1 MDTSPLSMIIK
12 GKHIVFPCS
21 CSKLTYLERLT
32 IKDTSDNI
40 IPHIEN
46 RNFILKRGKK
56 MKSATKFISFLFLVF
71 MLFPSFAGMSR
82 GFQGEIKLPW
92 EFGGFTS
99 QNQLH
104 LKYFYVFKDALDR
117 AGSGEAAYDEAIQD
131 NTGIVEVWFNSEG
144 SLFRLDRYVE
154 KPKVSCE
161 TFEDPKPE
169 TLSQNGKTYTLIQRI
184 IQKGLQKT
192 EYKLTSNSNK
202 ACRLEKNTSEVN
214 IAQNHD
220 QALGSMT
227 HGETVQPDFWFYYS
241 NSDMS
246 KQMEASSYE
255 MMKLIKRDKYDKVM
269 AGWKEKQKI
278 AGRDTVKNY
287 NSAPVFGGGE
297 GYELIDVALG
307 IGLEGYLEGYRDF
320 GSGGKFQFGGAKLV
334 YKALVVETAV
344 PDDVFEIN

>member
-1 MDTSPLSMIIK
+1 
-12 GKHIVFPCS
+12 
-21 CSKLTYLERLT
+21 
-32 IKDTSDNI
+32 
-40 IPHIEN
+40 
-46 RNFILKRGKK
+46 
-56 MKSATKFISFLFLVF
+56 MKSTTKFVSFLFIVF
-71 MLFPSFAGMSR
+71 MLFPSFTGMSR

-99 QNQLH
+99 QSQLH

-117 AGSGEAAYDEAIQD
+117 AGSEEAAYDEAIKD

-154 KPKVSCE
+154 KPKVSCDSY
-161 TFEDPKPE
+161 EDPKPE

-192 EYKLTSNSNK
+192 EYKLTSNSSK

-269 AGWKEKQKI
+269 AGWKDKQKI

-297 GYELIDVALG
+297 GYELIDVELG
-307 IGLEGYLEGYRDF
+307 IGLEGYIEEYRDL
-320 GSGGKFQFGGAKLV
+320 GSGRRFQFGGAKLV
-334 YKALVVETAV
+334 YKALIIETAV
-344 PDDVFEIN
+344 PDDVFEIK